1 MAKQTITL
9 TNLLTNPS
17 FENKGWAANSAC
29 SISYD
34 TSLKHSG
41 SYSLKVKST
50 SSSESLIVTSDT
62 YAIRK
67 NHIYYISVYFYE
79 TSNVC
84 SEMQC
89 YWPIAEPLVG
99 IAKVDKTKLNQW

>member
-17 FENKGWAANSAC
+17 FENTGWTANAAC
-29 SISYD
+29 SIAYA
-34 TSLKHSG
+34 TNPKHSG
-41 SYSLKVKST
+41 SYSLKVTST
-50 SSSESLIVTSDT
+50 SSSESLIVTSNL

-67 NHIYYISVYFYE
+67 DHIYYVSVYFYE

-84 SEMQC
+84 SMMQC
-89 YWPIAEPLVG
+89 YWPIDEPLMG
-99 IAKVDKTKLNQW
+99 SANVDSSKIN